1 MGDKLIPIRRYKAKL
16 SNKKYKM
23 GVFQRFV
30 EIGRVAYVAFGGAGA
45 EGKLVVIVD
54 VLDQNRALVDGP
66 LTGVKRQVV
75 AFKQLHLT
83 EHVIKIGPSSR
94 SGVVQ
99 KAWEAAEISAKWQ
112 ASTWAKK
119 IESRQRRALV
129 TDFERFKLMKAK
141 QARNRLIATEMGKMR
156 SALKK
161 AGGKP
166 KPKRV
171 NRKPH
176 LSARAQLHA

>member
-1 MGDKLIPIRRYKAKL
+1 MGGQADTYYHLISLRITHKSTSQHGRVPTIRRDWPCGVRSVRRRRGRGQTCRHRRRSGSEPRAGGWTWAK
-16 SNKKYKM
+16 
-23 GVFQRFV
+23 
-30 EIGRVAYVAFGGAGA
+30 
-45 EGKLVVIVD
+45 
-54 VLDQNRALVDGP
+54 
-66 LTGVKRQVV
+66 
-75 AFKQLHLT
+75 KQLHLT
-83 EHVIKIGPSSR
+83 EHVIKIGASSR
-94 SGVVQ
+94 SGGVK
-99 KAWEAAEISAKWQ
+99 KAWEAAEISKRWE

-119 IESRQRRALV
+119 IAAREKRALV

-176 LSARAQLHA
+176 LSAKAQLHA